1 MKKNYVNPVAPNAVR
16 SGAPLRPCEADPFPS
31 AQSAGGV
38 AKIRTGNSVFE
49 TANNGMTMG
58 LPTYSMKDQ
67 YGRQYSPV
75 LTYGPLP
82 VSAPVPVP
90 IPAKIVQIAPIVA
103 PLAVVPYTSDYDNN

>member
-1 MKKNYVNPVAPNAVR
+1 MRKNYVQATGPNAVR
-16 SGAPLRPCEADPFPS
+16 SGAPLRPCQADPFPS
-31 AQSAGGV
+31 ASPAGGV
-38 AKIRTGNSVFE
+38 ARIRTGGSQFE
-49 TANNGMTMG
+49 TVTNGMPMG
-58 LPTYSMKDQ
+58 LPTYAMKDE

-90 IPAKIVQIAPIVA
+90 IPSKIVQIAPIVA